1 MSFGAIIIHGLLPL
15 AVSLAQSH
23 SADSVPYS
31 VFSRCLRCCSWTLR
45 ASPPLS
51 VCTSPQWLKQQW
63 VRRRAP
69 LSLGF
74 TWSPSPPPLSELARH
89 SEVFQ
94 REKDADGNRD
104 QEKRCSFR
112 DLGGAE
118 KGNPWKCKAK
128 NFFLKVEAGK
138 LPSRG

>member
-15 AVSLAQSH
+15 APSLAQSH

-31 VFSRCLRCCSWTLR
+31 VFSRCLRCRSWTLHT
-45 ASPPLS
+45 SPPLS
-51 VCTSPQWLKQQW
+51 VCTSPRWLKQQW
-63 VRRRAP
+63 VRRRAS

-74 TWSPSPPPLSELARH
+74 TWRPSPPPLLELARQ
-89 SEVFQ
+89 SEIFN
-94 REKDADGNRD
+94 REKDADRNRD

-118 KGNPWKCKAK
+118 KGNPWKSKAK
-128 NFFLKVEAGK
+128 NLFLKVEAGK